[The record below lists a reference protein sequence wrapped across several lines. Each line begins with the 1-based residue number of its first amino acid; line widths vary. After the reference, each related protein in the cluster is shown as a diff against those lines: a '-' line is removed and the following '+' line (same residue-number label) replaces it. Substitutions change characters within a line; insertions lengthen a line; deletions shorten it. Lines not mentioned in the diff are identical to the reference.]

1 MTKTLSMALPSG
13 GVMKTNSSIYHLPIV
28 ISTRTLY
35 IDLVILEMFV
45 YDIILGIDFLKKK
58 KNGMSTS
65 SVELIKLHLSP

>member
-1 MTKTLSMALPSG
+1 MTKTLIMALPSG

-58 KNGMSTS
+58 KMECQHQVSNS
-65 SVELIKLHLSP
+65 